1 MQNFNQSL
9 CFSQAQNNDPWANR
23 RGEAKYTPH
32 FNTRKDLPLTE
43 ILAEIANIVGNSFG
57 PHGSTTI
64 IEDLQLHHKVSK
76 DGYTILRSLTSTDD
90 LERVVLELVKR
101 VSLRLVHVVGDG
113 STSAIICAS
122 KIANNLKE
130 FLDKHPE
137 LYRGD
142 VTYCLDVMSKKI
154 QELIG
159 REVYHIDEA
168 KEEDWEKIY
177 DVAVV
182 ATNNN
187 TEAAQLITDTYKKV
201 GKYGVVQIQRGDY
214 YKTTVD
220 YKTGFS
226 MFRGFADDAF
236 CNVKKDD
243 KCYVELDNV
252 NIIMLDGTVATP
264 DYEALVKI
272 LDYVYSN
279 KLGAVLLIAN
289 NFSNDIM
296 QFCKENVIRS
306 KNTMPL
312 CLCMHGTGSTQGR
325 AHFGDVATY
334 NGCKVVEFLGRGES
348 LAKVFLKDGEIDPV
362 AFKYRVGFAKKVVS
376 KEMETIFF
384 EGKGINSQEYKE
396 LKSGLQKRIE
406 EIQNRESHID
416 FDSELNALKVRY
428 GRLCAYSAVVTV
440 GGPSKAA
447 IDSFADLVEDA
458 VLSCKSA
465 LQFGVV
471 AAGNMITPIVLAAD
485 IKGKQ
490 EVVNA
495 IVDTGKMS
503 YLMACDLCNIIYK
516 AFTEVFAICSKL
528 SPEEVCE
535 LCEKR
540 QILNI
545 RTDEIEDIG
554 KTKVL
559 NSARTDTEIISGA
572 LSVVSLLVTSNG
584 FVFYPN

>member
-1 MQNFNQSL
+1 MQNFNQSNY
-9 CFSQAQNNDPWANR
+9 FAQGNNDPWANR
-23 RGEAKYTPH
+23 RGEEKYTPH

-122 KIANNLKE
+122 KIANNLKA
-130 FLDKHPE
+130 FLDKHPNI
-137 LYRGD
+137 YRGD

-159 REVYHIDEA
+159 REVYHIDED

-177 DVAVV
+177 NVAVV

-252 NIIMLDGTVATP
+252 NVIMLDGTIATP

-272 LDYVYSN
+272 LDYVFSN
-279 KLGAVLLIAN
+279 KLGSVLLIAN

-325 AHFGDVATY
+325 AHFGDIATY
-334 NGCKVVEFLGRGES
+334 NGCKVVEFLGKGES
-348 LAKVFLKDGEIDPV
+348 LAKVFLTKDGEIDPV
-362 AFKYRVGFAKKVVS
+362 AFKYRVGFAKKIVS

-406 EIQNRESHID
+406 EIQNKESHID
-416 FDSELNALKVRY
+416 FDSELNALRVRY

-471 AAGNMITPIVLAAD
+471 AAGNMITPIVLTKD
-485 IKGKQ
+485 FSSNQ
-490 EVVNA
+490 EVVRA
-495 IVDTGKMS
+495 IVETGKMNRS
-503 YLMACDLCNIIYK
+503 EASDLRDIILR
-516 AFTEVFAICSKL
+516 AFIEVFAICSKL
-528 SPEEVCE
+528 SVEEVRK
-535 LCEKR
+535 LCEAR

-545 RTDEIEDIG
+545 RTGEVEDIDN
-554 KTKVL
+554 TKVL

>member
-9 CFSQAQNNDPWANR
+9 CFAQNQNNDPWANR

-64 IEDLQLHHKVSK
+64 IEDIQLHHKVSK

-122 KIANNLKE
+122 KIANNLKA

-187 TEAAQLITDTYKKV
+187 TEAAKLITDTYKKV

-252 NIIMLDGTVATP
+252 NVIMLDGTVATP
-264 DYEALVKI
+264 DLDALVKI
-272 LDYVYSN
+272 VNFILNN
-279 KLGAVLLIAN
+279 KLGSILLIAN
-289 NFSNDIM
+289 NFSNDVM
-296 QFCKENVIRS
+296 QFCKENVLRN
-306 KNTMPL
+306 KLPL
-312 CLCMHGTGSTQGR
+312 CLCMHGTGSIQGR
-325 AHFGDVATY
+325 AHFGDIATY
-334 NGCKVVEFLGRGES
+334 NGCRVVEFLGKAES
-348 LAKVFLKDGEIDPV
+348 LAKTYLTKDGEIDPV
-362 AFKYRVGFAKKVVS
+362 AFKARTGFAKKVIS

-384 EGKGINSQEYKE
+384 EGKGVNSTEYKE

-406 EIQNRESHID
+406 ELQNKESHID
-416 FDSELNALKVRY
+416 FDSELNALRVRY

-471 AAGNMITPIVLAAD
+471 VAGNMITPIVISKD
-485 IKGKQ
+485 FVGKQ
-490 EVVNA
+490 EIVKA
-495 IVDTGKMS
+495 ITDTGKMNRKEAGE
-503 YLMACDLCNIIYK
+503 LRDIIYN
-516 AFTEVFAICSKL
+516 AFTEVFAVCSELPVEK
-528 SPEEVCE
+528 VRD

-540 QILNI
+540 LILNI
-545 RTDEIEDIG
+545 RTGELEDID